1 METPTMSKRANGE
14 GSIQEREDGKCVV
27 RFSVRDASGKLRR
40 IKRVTRN
47 KTEAREILRQLR
59 KQHEDGVD
67 ITSADLT
74 VEVFLTRW
82 LEDNVRPSVRRRTY
96 DNYESMVRVRL
107 VPHIGGIKLRKLNPA
122 SIQKMYTDL
131 SESGLSPR
139 SVHHTHRA
147 LHKAM
152 KHALR
157 QGMIA
162 RNPCEAVDPPR
173 AQGSE
178 MKTLSSEQVGIL
190 LSGTEGQRFHALY
203 VLAVTSGLRM
213 GELLGLRWSDVEFDN
228 RRLMVRRSLQKT
240 KDGFAFVE
248 PKTAK
253 SRRTVMLTDRALSAL
268 RTHRQH
274 QLEDRLALG
283 PAWEDQDLVFT
294 SEIGGPMDPGNC
306 AAIFKRALRRLELPD
321 IRFHDLRHTC
331 ASLLLSAGT
340 HPKVVS
346 EMLGHST
353 IVLTLDTYSHVIPV
367 MHSEAAETMERIL
380 G

>member
-1 METPTMSKRANGE
+1 VSKRANGE
-14 GSIQEREDGKCVV
+14 GSIIEREDGKHIV
-27 RFSVRDASGKLRR
+27 RLSVRDAAGNIKR
-40 IKRVTRN
+40 IKRIARN
-47 KTEAREILRQLR
+47 KTEARETLRQLQ
-59 KQHEDGVD
+59 KQHQDGID
-67 ITSADLT
+67 LTSGDLT
-74 VEVFLTRW
+74 VSIFLTRW
-82 LEDNVRPSVRRRTY
+82 LEDSVRPTVRQRTY
-96 DNYESMVRVRL
+96 ENYESMVRVRL
-107 VPHIGGIKLRKLNPA
+107 VPHIGGVKLRKLNPA
-122 SIQKMYTDL
+122 IIQKMYTDL
-131 SESGLSPR
+131 SDSGLSAR

-178 MKTLSSEQVGIL
+178 MKTLSGSEVGVL
-190 LSGTEGQRFHALY
+190 LSGTEGERFHTLY
-203 VLAVTSGLRM
+203 VLAITSGLRM
-213 GELLGLRWSDVEFDN
+213 GELLGLRWSDVEFEK
-228 RRLMVRRSLQKT
+228 RRLFVRRSLQKA
-240 KDGFAFVE
+240 KGGFMFVE

-253 SRRTVMLTDRALSAL
+253 SRRTVMLTDRALTAL
-268 RTHRQH
+268 KTHRQH
-274 QLEDRLALG
+274 QIEDRLALG
-283 PAWEDQDLVFT
+283 PSWNDQDLVFT

-306 AAIFKRALRRLELPD
+306 AAIFKKALRRLELPD

-331 ASLLLSAGT
+331 ATLLLSAGT
-340 HPKVVS
+340 HPKIVS